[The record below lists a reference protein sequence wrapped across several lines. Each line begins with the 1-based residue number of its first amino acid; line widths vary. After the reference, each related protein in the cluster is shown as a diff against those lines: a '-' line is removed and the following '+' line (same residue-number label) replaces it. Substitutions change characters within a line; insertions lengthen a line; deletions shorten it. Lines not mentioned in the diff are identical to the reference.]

1 MFTFFQIIDLSHSFS
16 QIIYIFAVVNQL
28 NSLLILITDTNFKFK
43 KTKMKMQS
51 IMRIAMA
58 LVIAFGVETTASA
71 QFGGLKGLAK
81 KAKKAVE
88 KVEKTVKDVND
99 TKDKV
104 SNQAETTVSETT
116 GVTAGNEDNSSSSNS
131 GSAANYEFKKA
142 RQCDWTIDGDINN
155 IIANAEFY
163 ASKMQN
169 SMSKGYK
176 GLDYK
181 SYCDL
186 MLGKTPLPFVLDA
199 RIDQGGY
206 VYDAKQTK
214 KNVDGLV
221 WDFKQEAWKGMPG
234 KASFDVSQTL
244 QQTQFIID
252 RGLTFSDPQAR
263 SAFFDMAYNYMQIVM
278 DKVTGSES
286 EWGGVQKGLNELMGS
301 MPADYKA
308 RYPFTSVSLDN
319 IKANRTGSF
328 QMKRK
333 MGQLIYYKQYEKE
346 GKYGTMPGSKN
357 ASFEKQVKEE
367 IEVHKPY
374 WGKVLSTSVSAVT
387 GYRKNKLGVI
397 THRHRTVYVLC
408 EDQGY
413 KALYE
418 CAMSEEALGKDK
430 WGGFRLTG
438 AAYEQDIPT
447 KLVK

>member
-1 MFTFFQIIDLSHSFS
+1 
-16 QIIYIFAVVNQL
+16 
-28 NSLLILITDTNFKFK
+28 
-43 KTKMKMQS
+43 
-51 IMRIAMA
+51 
-58 LVIAFGVETTASA
+58 
-71 QFGGLKGLAK
+71 
-81 KAKKAVE
+81 
-88 KVEKTVKDVND
+88 
-99 TKDKV
+99 
-104 SNQAETTVSETT
+104 
-116 GVTAGNEDNSSSSNS
+116 
-131 GSAANYEFKKA
+131 
-142 RQCDWTIDGDINN
+142 
-155 IIANAEFY
+155 
-163 ASKMQN
+163 
-169 SMSKGYK
+169 
-176 GLDYK
+176 
-181 SYCDL
+181 
-186 MLGKTPLPFVLDA
+186 
-199 RIDQGGY
+199 
-206 VYDAKQTK
+206 
-214 KNVDGLV
+214 
-221 WDFKQEAWKGMPG
+221 MPG

-301 MPADYKA
+301 MPTDYKA